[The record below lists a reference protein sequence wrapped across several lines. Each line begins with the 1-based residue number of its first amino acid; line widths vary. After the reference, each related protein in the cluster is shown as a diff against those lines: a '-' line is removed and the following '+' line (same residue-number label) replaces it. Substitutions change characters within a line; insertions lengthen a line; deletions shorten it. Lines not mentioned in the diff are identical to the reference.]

1 MRKLILSVLVLLL
14 VAFGGLLWW
23 VTRTV
28 GDHMITSQ
36 ASSVKL
42 LDDMDIVCPPEA
54 AKIGRP
60 QGKAGWMVF
69 CERDG
74 ELHGPWLTAENGRL
88 EIRGQ
93 YRNGERDGVWEWYN
107 DDGAVEKKLTYD
119 DREDGAPDASRRDDR
134 TTTASPGSGAAPD

>member
-1 MRKLILSVLVLLL
+1 
-14 VAFGGLLWW
+14 
-23 VTRTV
+23 
-28 GDHMITSQ
+28 
-36 ASSVKL
+36 
-42 LDDMDIVCPPEA
+42 LDDMDVVCPPEA

-74 ELHGPWLTAENGRL
+74 ALHGPWLTAENGRL

-119 DREDGAPDASRRDDR
+119 DREGGAPDASKETIALRLPHQILVLRRIEILPLGR
-134 TTTASPGSGAAPD
+134 GVAE